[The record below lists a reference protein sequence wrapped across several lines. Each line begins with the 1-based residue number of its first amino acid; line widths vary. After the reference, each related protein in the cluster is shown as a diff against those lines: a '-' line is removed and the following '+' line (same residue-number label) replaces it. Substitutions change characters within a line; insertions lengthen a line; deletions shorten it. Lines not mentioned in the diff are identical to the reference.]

1 MNPIVNGWYA
11 DPEARFYE
19 GKYYIYVTRS
29 FTRYEDQMNIDAF
42 SSADLVHWEKHEG
55 IIDMSGYPYVHRA
68 VWAPTITEKN
78 GKYYLMFATNDIH
91 EDDEGGGLEI
101 AVSDSPAGPFRNLI
115 GTSLISKI
123 IHGAQPIDAHLFRDD
138 DGTIYLYYGGW
149 GHCNMAIM
157 NETMDGFV
165 PFEDGEIFKSITPD
179 GYVEGP
185 CMMKRNGVYHF
196 MWSEGGWTN
205 GTYHVA
211 SSHSTSPTD
220 ICKTG
225 KTVLSSSE
233 IANGPGHHGYLH
245 VEGTDDEWLIVYH
258 RRIIGDLEAGHRMLC
273 IDRMTFDGD
282 EIIPVI
288 MT

>member
-1 MNPIVNGWYA
+1 
-11 DPEARFYE
+11 
-19 GKYYIYVTRS
+19 
-29 FTRYEDQMNIDAF
+29 
-42 SSADLVHWEKHEG
+42 
-55 IIDMSGYPYVHRA
+55 
-68 VWAPTITEKN
+68 
-78 GKYYLMFATNDIH
+78 
-91 EDDEGGGLEI
+91 
-101 AVSDSPAGPFRNLI
+101 
-115 GTSLISKI
+115 
-123 IHGAQPIDAHLFRDD
+123 
-138 DGTIYLYYGGW
+138 
-149 GHCNMAIM
+149 
-157 NETMDGFV
+157 
-165 PFEDGEIFKSITPD
+165 
-179 GYVEGP
+179 
-185 CMMKRNGVYHF
+185 MMKRNGVYHF

-282 EIIPVI
+282 EIIPVT